1 MSNIVASVTRSGAY
15 EPFDLQVARG
25 QIMGHTQVNIF
36 GYGQMSATAGV
47 FATPWENSPTTN
59 YAFPLSAGVMYLAS
73 TVAGDSGVLVTVTGL
88 NSNYVLQSETVTLGS
103 STSTGVATTNSY
115 WRINNISVALTSPAN
130 PTGVITLN
138 SQATVSGATVYAQ
151 INTVTYNGST
161 VSIGTSQM
169 ALYTVPA
176 NNSLYLTRF
185 TGNSSLNGNTAEY
198 NTWRAVAQ
206 YPSSLSSSAT
216 LIRKVVLSS
225 PFSLKYEIIRTFPF
239 VYPAG
244 TDIQWQ
250 ITDSTTVQSYVGVN
264 VGGVLITDNSTT
276 SQVTYAFD

>member
-36 GYGQMSATAGV
+36 GYGQMSATANV

-59 YAFPLSAGVMYLAS
+59 YVFPASAGVMYLAS
-73 TVAGDSGVLVTVTGL
+73 TVTGDSGVLITVTGL
-88 NSNYVLQSETVTLGS
+88 NSSYVLQSEVVALGS
-103 STSTGVATTNSY
+103 STTTGVATVNSY

-130 PTGVITLN
+130 PTGIITLN

-151 INTVTYNGST
+151 INTVIYNT
-161 VSIGTSQM
+161 VTTSIGTSQM

-198 NTWRAVAQ
+198 STWRAVAQ

-276 SQVTYAFD
+276 S

>member
-1 MSNIVASVTRSGAY
+1 MSNGITASVTRAGAY

-25 QIMGHTQVNIF
+25 QIGGHSQVNIF

-59 YAFPLSAGVMYLAS
+59 YAFPTSAGVMYLAS
-73 TVAGDSGVLVTVTGL
+73 TVAGDAGVLITVTGL
-88 NSNYVLQSETVTLGS
+88 NSSYVLQSEVVTLGS
-103 STSTGVATTNSY
+103 STTTGVATVNSY
-115 WRINNISVALTSPAN
+115 WRINNISVALSSPAN

-138 SQATVSGATVYAQ
+138 NQATVSGATVYAQ
-151 INTVTYNGST
+151 INTATYNGAT

-169 ALYTVPA
+169 AVYTVPA
-176 NNSLYLTRF
+176 NNNLYLTRF
-185 TGNSSLNGNTAEY
+185 TGNSSLNGNSAEY

-216 LIRKVVLSS
+216 LIKRVVLSS

-264 VGGVLITDNSTT
+264 VGGVLINADNNTT
-276 SQVTYAFD
+276 GVGT

>member
-59 YAFPLSAGVMYLAS
+59 YAFPVSAGVMYLAS

-276 SQVTYAFD
+276 S

>member
-1 MSNIVASVTRSGAY
+1 MGYNIVSSVTKAGAY
-15 EPFDLQVARG
+15 EPFDLQVARN
-25 QIMGHTQVNIF
+25 QIMGHTQLNIF
-36 GYGQMSATAGV
+36 GYGQMSATANV

-59 YAFPLSAGVMYLAS
+59 YAFPTSAQKMYLAS
-73 TVAGDSGVLVTVTGL
+73 ASGATDAGVLINISGL
-88 NSNYVLQSETVTLGS
+88 DASYNAISEVLALGS
-103 STSTGVATTNSY
+103 SSSTGVTTVNTY
-115 WRINNISVALTSPAN
+115 WRINNISTALSSPAN

-138 SQATVSGATVYAQ
+138 NQATVSGATVYAQ
-151 INTVTYNGST
+151 INTVTYNT
-161 VSIGTSQM
+161 VTTSIGTSQM
-169 ALYTVPA
+169 AVYTVPA
-176 NNSLYLTRF
+176 GNSLYLTRF

-198 NTWRAVAQ
+198 NVWRAVAQ

-250 ITDSTTVQSYVGVN
+250 ISDSTTVQSYIGVN
-264 VGGVLITDNSTT
+264 VGGVLITDNNS
-276 SQVTYAFD
+276 S

>member
-276 SQVTYAFD
+276 S